1 MYWPDLG
8 KVQEIGDMNIVSQM
22 CAIAVMFV
30 IMYFYIYIY
39 ININFLFHPLPSRGG
54 GVAEFWT
61 VSVSVSA
68 SVHFRLLT
76 QAKIWWYRKY
86 FVIL

>member
-1 MYWPDLG
+1 ML
-8 KVQEIGDMNIVSQM
+8 II
-22 CAIAVMFV
+22 
-30 IMYFYIYIY
+30 YFYIYIY
-39 ININFLFHPLPSRGG
+39 IYKYKLSLSPFTLKG